1 MKKKLA
7 LTLGILSTMSFAVT
21 GCGSTLAET
30 STGQES
36 TENKTVSGTE
46 ALAEISDGAASS
58 EELSAQEGTANSLE
72 AMVSGHD
79 LVYGT
84 VNLPYADFYYGEI
97 NKLEPEFDAEKAQL
111 DVVDA
116 VEQAGLKEDGMYD
129 AVSSA
134 TNNKARRYEQ
144 TYFEENGEGTEI
156 LGVSNV
162 NVAINKALYDDAK
175 GQIEAGATCAN
186 ALLDIVK
193 NMTVTDAMPSE
204 FKVIGSDGT
213 LSATLGNIT
222 IPEGVNASFTSIS
235 NWGNYQISVEGI
247 ELDAATIQGGL
258 FETEDGTVYGLE
270 HNENLWLSPGEIAFA
285 AEEFTEPH
293 GNMPGFQRYADIQG
307 KTITKVIYMIANADD
322 IEIDTNFFV
331 NYMLGDE
338 YSLTGDE
345 TLTYSEDGVDVKYE
359 LNVPDDSDY
368 KLTSIS
374 FGRAKQDMAS
384 AEVSDGVIS
393 LPSSFKPGSYT
404 FVFEDE
410 KYTGLKFQ
418 TLIESGLKEGDV
430 TFNGETFEIKS
441 ESLTAADFIANLSS
455 VSVDGEPV
463 KGKGLVAILFDEN
476 GKLLVDA
483 EIKNGDQSAPVFEE
497 GKKHEVTIGATGY
510 PSVTFTVER

>member
-7 LTLGILSTMSFAVT
+7 LALGILGSMSFAVT
-21 GCGSTLAET
+21 GCGSATEA
-30 STGQES
+30 SASQGS
-36 TENKTVSGTE
+36 TES
-46 ALAEISDGAASS
+46 AAVSS
-58 EELSAQEGTANSLE
+58 EEASTETSDAAATSEEASAQENVANALE
-72 AMVSGHD
+72 ALVAGHD

-97 NKLEPEFDAEKAQL
+97 NKVEPEFDADKAQL
-111 DVVDA
+111 DAVDA
-116 VEQAGLKEDGMYD
+116 VEKAGLKEDGMYD

-134 TNNKARRYEQ
+134 TNNKSRRYEQ
-144 TYFEENGEGTEI
+144 TFYEENGEGTEI

-162 NVAINKALYDDAK
+162 NVAISKALYDDAK
-175 GQIEAGATCAN
+175 AQIEAGAACSN

-193 NMTVTDAMPSE
+193 NMTVTDAMPTE

-213 LSATLGNIT
+213 LSETLGNT
-222 IPEGVNASFTSIS
+222 IVPEGVNASFTSIS
-235 NWGNYQISVEGI
+235 NWGNYQISVEGV

-258 FETEDGTVYGLE
+258 LETEDGTVYGLE

-285 AEEFTEPH
+285 AKEFTEPH
-293 GNMPGFQRYADIQG
+293 GNMPGYQRYEDIQG

-331 NYMLGDE
+331 NYMLE
-338 YSLTGDE
+338 EQYSVTGDDK
-345 TLTYSEDGVDVKYE
+345 LTYSEDGVEVKYE
-359 LNVPDDSDY
+359 LNVPEDSDY

-374 FGRAKQDMAS
+374 FGRAKQDITS
-384 AEVSDGVIS
+384 VEVSDGVIS
-393 LPSSFKPGSYT
+393 VPSSFKPGSYT
-404 FVFEDE
+404 FVFEDA

-418 TLIESGLKEGDV
+418 TMIDSGLKDGDV
-430 TFNGETFEIKS
+430 TFNGETFEVNSDI
-441 ESLTAADFIANLSS
+441 LTAADFIANLSS

-463 KGKGLVAILFDEN
+463 KGKGLGAILFDEN

-483 EIKNGDQSAPVFEE
+483 EIKNGDQSAPIFEE